1 MKKMLIAAVLLMVPG
16 YAAAF
21 PIAVSAVGVG
31 LFGVMAL
38 PVALVLAGAVW
49 VYKAKGKGLVPMLAL
64 LIAGTACVFLMR
76 DYAQD
81 QEDKAVSFTNADAS
95 FLSPSIPFPF
105 VEPAEQS
112 ESPQAVTPAEFM
124 EGVADGHFKALKVST
139 YPSLFMQSGQVAVED
154 FWRDKAVLI
163 NAVNIRG
170 GRVVLVDEYGGIAA
184 SVAGAALR
192 NFGLNVG
199 FLQGGTTALSKFGW
213 QQIDSGKEVG
223 GATVAVPDYKDWIT
237 ENPDVFVLGIT
248 TDREFVMDG
257 WIFGD
262 RTLSLADFVSNYEE
276 IIRANLGKRFFVVGF
291 ETNDSG
297 ATPIAVNLLSRAGV
311 DVHYVMPNHDEI
323 LIKPPYF
330 DAYPN
335 DSRTVSVEDA
345 ERYVLHRDDV
355 EFLDFSERPWPIG
368 TDYLKGRYHHLPMSE
383 VAKGELPD
391 FVERLDPHKVYI
403 GLAFDRRTAYH
414 SLLAGE
420 LLSKRGVAWLG
431 RFTRASSLTEPFF
444 TVEDLNTEGE
454 QIVYQIREVSGLI
467 GLKILGNGSI
477 PIALLIGFVAAL
489 PSLAFRRRKTDRN
502 TVIFAVEAMAYCC
515 VFQAKADYP
524 QLSDAYSSFMIANSL
539 CMACVAIW
547 LWKLHQPPIKALS
560 QFTPNM
566 PPKGSLLNLAAQR
579 GYCVPQGLVVAPQ
592 DVPMLAR
599 KKFKAGQ
606 YIVRSAA
613 MGEASDHASTAGLY
627 DSFVARNAGEIPSM
641 ASAVFEGFMA
651 VGVDGYALVQPYIEA
666 EWYGVIQLQDNEQCS
681 QMICDIG
688 QAEAVTSGSA
698 GVKSFAFPA
707 WDAKRA
713 PAQVRSAATA
723 LLALMADGAYSLEF
737 ALKADGALII
747 LQMNQS
753 FFRACA
759 GIRLKQASAQQVI
772 EVGAAHPDPL
782 SAGIVAGLSPGQIF
796 AFGHRRFCFVE
807 PALVTRWSL
816 RTDLSTL
823 GFSPGKVE
831 ANHLLAWVD
840 RTSRS
845 GAMANCCKPEPE
857 AIAAAIFE
865 AGESIGRMNR
875 VATAMLALGRVSLW
889 KSEARCLASS
899 EVGSLIA
906 HGELATWYG
915 MPVAALAG
923 YAAESD
929 GEDFTADELPSSAI
943 LASSPEHWVKDA
955 TTILL
960 AIRLAA
966 LRPAIASLIA
976 AGKAHLL
983 LDALKTQ
990 AGYWDADHSRTD
1002 NEALVQAPVK
1012 FAVVMQ
1018 GEGIPVSSWR
1028 LPAAGIKG
1036 AVILPQSGSGIGILI
1051 IDRCSMNYLPDLN
1064 RATAV
1069 IAREG
1074 SVTSHLMQHAAA
1086 MKLPVVID
1094 AELPEGVSIGT
1105 QVTISAKGVITCA

>member
-16 YAAAF
+16 YATAF
-21 PIAVSAVGVG
+21 PIAVGAVGVG

-38 PVALVLAGAVW
+38 PMALVLAGAVW

-64 LIAGTACVFLMR
+64 LIAGTASVFLMR

-112 ESPQAVTPAEFM
+112 ESPQSVTPAEFM
-124 EGVADGHFKALKVST
+124 AGIADGHFRALKVST

-154 FWRDKAVLI
+154 FWRDKDVLI
-163 NAVNIRG
+163 NAVNSLG

-184 SVAGAALR
+184 SVAGAAMR

-213 QQIDSGKEVG
+213 EQIDLGKEIG
-223 GATVAVPDYKDWIT
+223 GTTVAVPDYKDWIT

-262 RTLSLADFVSNYEE
+262 RTLSLADFVANYEE
-276 IIRANLGKRFFVVGF
+276 IVRANLGKRFFVVGF

-297 ATPIAVNLLSRAGV
+297 ATPIAVNLLSKAGV

-323 LIKPPYF
+323 LIKPAYF

-383 VAKGELPD
+383 VATGKLSD
-391 FVERLDPHKVYI
+391 FVESLDPHKVYI

-454 QIVYQIREVSGLI
+454 QIAYQIRDVAALI
-467 GLKILGNGSI
+467 GQQILGNGTI
-477 PIALLIGFVAAL
+477 PIALLFGLVAAL
-489 PSLAFRRRKTDRN
+489 PSLAFRRRMTDRN
-502 TVIFAVEAMAYCC
+502 TVIIAVEGIAYCC

-524 QLSDAYSSFMIANSL
+524 QLSDAYSAFMITNSI

-547 LWKLHQPPIKALS
+547 VWKLHQPPIKAFS
-560 QFTPNM
+560 QFTPKL
-566 PPKGSLLNLAAQR
+566 PAKGSLLNLAAER
-579 GYCVPQGLVVAPQ
+579 GYCVPQGFVVAPQ
-592 DVPMLAR
+592 DAPKLAR

-627 DSFVARNAGEIPSM
+627 DSFVATNAGEIPAM
-641 ASAVFEGFMA
+641 ATAVFEGFMA
-651 VGVDGYALVQPYIEA
+651 VGVDGFALVQPYVEA

-688 QAEAVTSGSA
+688 QAEAITSGSA

-723 LLALMADGAYSLEF
+723 LLGLMADGAYSLEF
-737 ALKADGALII
+737 ALKANGSLII
-747 LQMNQS
+747 LQVNQS

-759 GIRLKQASAQQVI
+759 GIRLKQASSQQVI

-796 AFGHRRFCFVE
+796 AFGHRRFCLVE
-807 PALVTRWSL
+807 SALSARWTL
-816 RTDLSTL
+816 RTDLTKL
-823 GFSPGKVE
+823 GFSPNK
-831 ANHLLAWVD
+831 AKASHLLAWAD

-845 GAMANCCKPEPE
+845 CIMANGCEPE
-857 AIAAAIFE
+857 AAIVAAAIFE
-865 AGESIGRMNR
+865 AGDSIGRMNR
-875 VATAMLALGRVSLW
+875 VATAMLALGQVSPW
-889 KSEARCLASS
+889 ETEARPLASS
-899 EVGSLIA
+899 QVGCLIA
-906 HGELATWYG
+906 RSELAAWFG

-923 YAAESD
+923 YAAGSSD
-929 GEDFTADELPSSAI
+929 EDFTADELPSRAI

-960 AIRLAA
+960 AIRLSA
-966 LRPAIASLIA
+966 LKPAIDSLIA

-990 AGYWDADHSRTD
+990 VGYWDADHSSSAIET
-1002 NEALVQAPVK
+1002 LVQVPVK
-1012 FAVVMQ
+1012 FADVMLGQ
-1018 GEGIPVSSWR
+1018 GAPASSSR
-1028 LPAAGIKG
+1028 LPAGGIKG
-1036 AVILPQSGSGIGILI
+1036 SIIKPESGSGNGILL

-1064 RATAV
+1064 RAIAV